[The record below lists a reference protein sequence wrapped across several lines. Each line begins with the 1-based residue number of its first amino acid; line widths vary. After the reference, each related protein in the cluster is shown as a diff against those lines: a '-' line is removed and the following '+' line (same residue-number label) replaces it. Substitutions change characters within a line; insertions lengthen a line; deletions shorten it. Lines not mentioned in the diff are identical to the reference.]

1 LDCLRWRTV
10 SAYQAVQCGGYAN
23 STGRTIQQLGASFG
37 ELTIAP
43 ATPTEPLPPLP
54 VEVDDVYIFP
64 HQIQPQQPSV
74 VSLMTGFNLNVRVFL
89 SYSSL
94 ATAEMA
100 FGVDEIF
107 DWDCQQRIF
116 EQSLER
122 CRMILDS
129 IPEVLRV
136 QPGPGRE
143 SGLPQ
148 RQPYYPPMPEF
159 SGLRDPALANVR
171 NPEPQDLRRYEI
183 QKANVYAS
191 HLATRSYLVEKY
203 FIQLEKFTKAQEQAD
218 LPSPPIGL
226 AAGLDR
232 IVPPS
237 ITNGDALEKM
247 MSEEREQV
255 VKDLLVVL
263 GSIDMVNME
272 PNGDSFVSHYVHLQD
287 SDIVYEAGDGL
298 LVFCPTNVLF
308 SSQSLSPITCLRFV
322 PTQTQKIRAIAK
334 TLLEVPKERK
344 GSVALQHQDY
354 LYKFLD
360 ILSKLERVSPEASD
374 PAASSVDEETELR
387 LWADLK
393 DHQLK
398 FQEQGGVYGFS

>member
-1 LDCLRWRTV
+1 M
-10 SAYQAVQCGGYAN
+10 
-23 STGRTIQQLGASFG
+23 QQLGASFG

-54 VEVDDVYIFP
+54 VEVDDVHIFP
-64 HQIQPQQPSV
+64 NQIQLQQIGV
-74 VSLMTGFNLNVRVFL
+74 VSLMTGFNLNVRVYL

-107 DWDCQQRIF
+107 DWDRQQRIF
-116 EQSLER
+116 EQSLQR
-122 CRMILDS
+122 CRTILDS
-129 IPEVLRV
+129 IPDVLRV
-136 QPGPGRE
+136 QGKTGRD
-143 SGLPQ
+143 GGFTQP

-159 SGLRDPALANVR
+159 SDLRDPALSSYNDL
-171 NPEPQDLRRYEI
+171 EPQDMRRYEI

-191 HLATRSYLVEKY
+191 HLSTRSYLVEKY
-203 FIQLEKFTKAQEQAD
+203 FIQLEKFHNSQSQAA
-218 LPSPPIGL
+218 LQSSPNVL

-232 IVPPS
+232 IVPVTANS
-237 ITNGDALEKM
+237 SMELEKI
-247 MSEEREQV
+247 MSDEREQV
-255 VKDLLVVL
+255 VKDLLVML

-272 PNGDSFVSHYVHLQD
+272 PNGDSFVSFHIFFQD
-287 SDIVYEAGDGL
+287 SNCVCDVSHRQA
-298 LVFCPTNVLF
+298 
-308 SSQSLSPITCLRFV
+308 SSIIHKNRPSQIASLHRLPNQI
-322 PTQTQKIRAIAK
+322 QKIRAIAS
-334 TLLEVPKERK
+334 TLLEVPRERK

-360 ILSKLERVSPEASD
+360 ILSKLERVSPETND
-374 PAASSVDEETELR
+374 PANNTIDEETELR
-387 LWADLK
+387 LWADLR